1 MRYMLTQ
8 ETNDSVLLLQAD
20 IILYLRNISAD
31 KQSALTTIKSN
42 VLNFRLE
49 FQNLCLRTLPLLIL
63 LDVKGNFG
71 TDLERLVSNNLFD
84 WNIQTI

>member
-84 WNIQTI
+84 RNIQTI